1 MRKTFPT
8 QRAGMRPGTRL
19 LRGDR
24 DQNPLALTSA
34 PTGRAWTRLQ
44 SSPGAI
50 SWRSTGN
57 PGPSFSRTGALEHGA
72 PAMRGDQCA
81 DKGCPSKLS
90 DRSPGLFE
98 VVAGYGVNQIAL
110 ADARPIQA
118 IRFIQDDFVRLSLP
132 RGPFA

>member
-1 MRKTFPT
+1 VILETHMDAIRPYWADMDKAAKLLEGPFPGV
-8 QRAGMRPGTRL
+8 QQGIR
-19 LRGDR
+19 
-24 DQNPLALTSA
+24 
-34 PTGRAWTRLQ
+34 
-44 SSPGAI
+44 
-50 SWRSTGN
+50 
-57 PGPSFSRTGALEHGA
+57 GPSLAGTGVLEHGA

-132 RGPFA
+132 PGPFA

>member
-1 MRKTFPT
+1 MD
-8 QRAGMRPGTRL
+8 AIRPYWADMDKAAKL
-19 LRGDR
+19 PRGHF
-24 DQNPLALTSA
+24 LAFNRES
-34 PTGRAWTRLQ
+34 
-44 SSPGAI
+44 GAE
-50 SWRSTGN
+50 
-57 PGPSFSRTGALEHGA
+57 FSRTGVLEHGA

-132 RGPFA
+132 RGPFP